1 MNLIKPDP
9 DNEEPAS
16 PSETRQ
22 IYLDRTKSGYTKLR
36 HSFVQT
42 RVDTSHSSR
51 PGTLA
56 KLTRNHRATVLYLA
70 LLANWPWL
78 SREDGPISASAWIRF
93 LTSNEENALTWNP
106 QSLSNAWRT
115 LKALDLVEL
124 PRQGRLIRVTPRSE
138 AGVDPYKAPTGKGAD
153 SYLVVPHE
161 LWTKELHATLSWP
174 ALSAL
179 LILLKET
186 GSTPTTTLKID
197 QAQAWYGISRTT
209 TEKGLTELRAK
220 NLLSSRDR
228 WIKDA
233 NAPEGRRFAS
243 EHTLQG
249 DFSTERREA
258 LREAAKKR
266 VRPTPPSAMQ
276 DKAKASQP
284 A

>member
-1 MNLIKPDP
+1 METIGPGLD
-9 DNEEPAS
+9 DDEPAS

-22 IYLDRTKSGYTKLR
+22 IFLERTKSGYTKLR
-36 HSFVQT
+36 HSFVQART
-42 RVDTSHSSR
+42 EASHSSL

-78 SREDGPISASAWIRF
+78 SREDVPLSASAWIRF
-93 LTSNEENALTWNP
+93 LTSSEEDALTWNP

-115 LKALDLVEL
+115 LKSLNLVEL
-124 PRQGRLIRVTPRSE
+124 PRQGRLIQVTPHSGTD
-138 AGVDPYKAPTGKGAD
+138 GVPYKAPTGKGAD

-174 ALSAL
+174 ALAAL

-197 QAQAWYGISRTT
+197 RAQAWYGISRTA
-209 TEKGLTELRAK
+209 TEKGLAELRAK
-220 NLLSSRDR
+220 NLLNSRDR
-228 WIKDA
+228 RIKDA
-233 NAPEGRRFAS
+233 NSPEGRRLAS
-243 EHTLQG
+243 EHTLLG
-249 DFSTERREA
+249 DFSTERRTA

-266 VRPTPPSAMQ
+266 VRPNPQSSTQ
-276 DKAKASQP
+276 DKVTASPP